1 MSHTASATDQGQP
14 NLLKTL
20 EQRLR
25 QRQAEISERRSGT
38 RYPLNTGVTFAVE
51 SEDGSHRSISEA
63 WALDFSRGGML
74 LLAERALAVD
84 HELVVDFGSELWDQF
99 SARVNVVHCAK
110 LVGSI
115 FRVGVRFVP

>member
-1 MSHTASATDQGQP
+1 MTHTASTTDQGKP
-14 NLLKTL
+14 TLLEIL

-25 QRQAEISERRSGT
+25 QRQAEVSKRRSST
-38 RYPLNTGVTFAVE
+38 RYPLNTGVTLAVE

-63 WALDFSRGGML
+63 WALDLSRGGML
-74 LLAERALAVD
+74 LLTERALAVD
-84 HELVVDFGSELWDQF
+84 DELVVDFGSAQWEQF
-99 SARVNVVHCAK
+99 SARVSVVHCAK

>member
-14 NLLKTL
+14 TTHDTL
-20 EQRLR
+20 EQQLR
-25 QRQAEISERRSGT
+25 QRQAEISERRSDS
-38 RYPLNTGVTFAVE
+38 RYPLNTGVTLAVK
-51 SEDGSHRSISEA
+51 SEDGSQRSIGEA
-63 WALDFSRGGML
+63 WALDLSRGGMFL
-74 LLAERALAVD
+74 LTERALAAD
-84 HELVVDFGSELWDQF
+84 DELVVDFGSALWEQF